1 MRPSMVKEYAK
12 RGMVCIT
19 GLILCGLGS
28 ALGVLAGDVGTN
40 AWNTLALGLVE
51 QTGMRFGLATFTV
64 SLTIVVI
71 DLLGRGKLG
80 FGSLLNVLLVAY
92 FSDFFLET
100 LTVIPPADGAVMGMI
115 YTLAGQV
122 LMSFATLLYM
132 LPALGCGPRDTLMVL
147 IGKKVPKVPIG
158 AVRFSIEVAAMAVG
172 ILLGAPFGLGSVVV
186 TALQASIFQF
196 ACQVTK
202 IEPRNI
208 PHEDFAATIRR
219 LRKN

>member
-1 MRPSMVKEYAK
+1 MVKEYTK
-12 RGMVCIT
+12 RVLLCFT
-19 GLILCGLGS
+19 GILFCGL
-28 ALGVLAGDVGTN
+28 ACVLGVKAGGVGTN
-40 AWNTLALGLVE
+40 AWNTLALGI
-51 QTGMRFGLATFTV
+51 QNKTGLTFGTCSFVV
-64 SLTIVVI
+64 SLTIVII
-71 DLLGRGKLG
+71 DLVGKGRLG
-80 FGSLLNVLLVAY
+80 FGSLINIVFVSA
-92 FSDFFLET
+92 FSDMFLKL
-100 LTVIPPADGAVMGMI
+100 LTRMPTATGVVTGMV

-132 LPALGCGPRDTLMVL
+132 MPALGCGPRDTLMVL

-158 AVRFSIEVAAMAVG
+158 AVRFSIEAVAMVVG

-196 ACQVTK
+196 ACQVTR

-208 PHEDFAATIRR
+208 IHEDFSATFRR